1 LYYKRVTVRFW
12 PRVPFLNLSLSAL
25 VSFLV
30 SLRRRLRLLVVLLSS
45 LLKHPLF
52 FFITNLL
59 NEKLESFVRRIKSI
73 KKTKF
78 VYMINRSLSIYCEMY
93 L

>member
-1 LYYKRVTVRFW
+1 
-12 PRVPFLNLSLSAL
+12 LSAL
-25 VSFLV
+25 VLFLV